1 MLTALAA
8 VTSGSA
14 PVIYGYD
21 VVAYHSLPA
30 DASGVKGSPQF
41 AYNLTSTDM
50 SPVSPGVERMK
61 DTAYE
66 FHFSS
71 AANLAKF
78 QADPWHYTPAWGGF

>member
-8 VTSGSA
+8 TSAST

-21 VVAYHSLPA
+21 VVAYQSLAPT
-30 DASGVKGSPQF
+30 ASGVRGSPQF

-50 SPVSPGVERMK
+50 TPAGAGGERMK
-61 DTAYE
+61 DTDYE

-78 QADPWHYTPAWGGF
+78 KSDPWRYTPAWGGF